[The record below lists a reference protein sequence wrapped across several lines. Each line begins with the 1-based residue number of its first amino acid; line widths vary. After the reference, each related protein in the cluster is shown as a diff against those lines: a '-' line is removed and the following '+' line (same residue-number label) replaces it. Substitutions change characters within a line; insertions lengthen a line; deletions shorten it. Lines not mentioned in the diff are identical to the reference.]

1 MNESLNKHLSE
12 LVDAS
17 ELKQM
22 DSKALSRL
30 AEEIRPFLVLNVLSS
45 GGHLA
50 SNLGVVEI
58 TLALHRI
65 FDTAED
71 RIIWDVGHQSYVH
84 KILTGRRERFDTLRK
99 KDGLSGFPKR
109 AESPHDAFDAGHSS
123 TSISAALGFARARDL
138 QGQNHHV
145 IAVIGDGAIT
155 GGMCYEAL
163 NDAGHGGTR
172 MIVILND
179 NDMSIAHNVGAISK
193 HLTRLRGGGG
203 YRRFKKNVRKILAKL
218 PWLGS
223 AMINLIERIKNMVK
237 YLLIPGVFFEDL
249 GFTYLGPVD
258 GHDIGEMM
266 AILENAKAITDRP
279 VLIHAVTQKGRGFE
293 RAENAPE
300 HYHGVAPFFVD
311 QDADLVADGPGF
323 SQAMGETLTRLAD
336 EDARIVAITAAMTG
350 GTGLTPFAKRHPDR
364 FFDVAIAEQHAVT
377 MAAGLAAGG
386 MRPVVA
392 VYSTFLQRAYD
403 QILHD
408 ACLQDLPVI
417 FAVDRAGLVGE
428 DGETHQGIFD
438 IAYLR
443 MIPNL
448 QLLAPANAEELEMM
462 LRYALSQNG
471 PVAIRYPRGK
481 SGFCVFTQPL
491 EQALWTQQRAGR
503 DGAILASGRMLAIA
517 LEAAS
522 QLSARRGIEMRV
534 YNARTIKP
542 LDEQQLIRLAREKL
556 IVTLED
562 HVLSGGFGSAVAE
575 FYTAHSYRPRLFCL
589 GIEDHYVPQGTVV
602 QQLQMLGLDADSVA
616 QRIAVRMNDIDGY

>member
-1 MNESLNKHLSE
+1 MSKPLQKHLSE
-12 LVDAS
+12 LVDVS

-22 DSKALSRL
+22 DSKALASL

-50 SNLGVVEI
+50 SNLGMVEI
-58 TLALHRI
+58 TLAVHRI
-65 FDTAED
+65 FDTQKD
-71 RIIWDVGHQSYVH
+71 KLIWDVGHQSYVH
-84 KILTGRRERFDTLRK
+84 KILTGRMGSFDTLRK

-109 AESPHDAFDAGHSS
+109 SESPHDVFDVGHSS
-123 TSISAALGFARARDL
+123 TSISAALGMARARDL
-138 QGQNHHV
+138 QGQDHHV
-145 IAVIGDGAIT
+145 IAVIGDGAMT

-163 NDAGHGGTR
+163 NDAGHKATR
-172 MIVILND
+172 LIVILND
-179 NDMSIAHNVGAISK
+179 NDMSIAHNVGALSK
-193 HLTRLRGGGG
+193 HLTRLRGDGA
-203 YRRFKKNVRKILAKL
+203 YRRFKKNTRKILGKL
-218 PWLGS
+218 PWLGN
-223 AMINLIERIKNMVK
+223 ALIGLIERMKNMVK
-237 YLLIPGVFFEDL
+237 YLLIPNVFFEDL

-266 AILENAKAITDRP
+266 AILENAKSITDRP
-279 VLIHAVTQKGRGFE
+279 VLIHAVTRKGRGFE

-300 HYHGVAPFFVD
+300 HFHGVAPFFVD
-311 QDADLVADGPGF
+311 PDADLAADGPGF
-323 SQAMGETLTRLAD
+323 SQVMGDTLVKLAQ

-350 GTGLTPFAKRHPDR
+350 GTGLTGFAKQYPER

-392 VYSTFLQRAYD
+392 IYSTFLQRAYD

-408 ACLQDLPVI
+408 VCLQNLPVV
-417 FAVDRAGLVGE
+417 FGVDRAGLVGE

-448 QLLAPANAEELEMM
+448 QLLAPANAQELELM
-462 LRYALSQNG
+462 LTHALAQQG

-491 EQALWTQQRAGR
+491 EQALWTEQRAGR
-503 DGAILASGRMLAIA
+503 DGAILANGRMLAIA

-522 QLSARRGIEMRV
+522 ILSARWGIEMRV
-534 YNARTIKP
+534 FNARTIKP
-542 LDEQQLIRLAREKL
+542 MDEVQLNRLAREKL

-562 HVLSGGFGSAVAE
+562 HVLAGGFGAGVAE
-575 FYTAHSYRPRLFCL
+575 YYAAQGYRPRLFNL
-589 GIEDHYVPQGTVV
+589 GIDDQFVSQGTVV
-602 QQLQMLGLDADSVA
+602 QQLQMLGLDAESVA
-616 QRIAVRMNDIDGY
+616 NHIINRMNDIDGY